1 MNRIGK
7 RHTMKRSET
16 VMVIPFEK
24 FAWDNSKSKL
34 VIKLPPKAIEN
45 PLLLYIEFGK
55 NTERFYLGEEKA
67 IRQIAEDFDLLPK
80 YKGSVLMLSEERPLG
95 SLLMDSYDFVA
106 NHLTAVTNIIRSM
119 LHSIDSGNSEKAS
132 DYKMLEKLW
141 QEGNTFQRIV
151 INYLFCKF
159 YQVKHLAANGT
170 TGIFAF
176 TAERRQE
183 MYSDLE
189 RSMEQEFEFL
199 THNPTTLSD
208 LKQLHYYKRA
218 DLIEKILCPTLA
230 EFYVQYI
237 SYLSDRSLFFRV
249 CPRCSEPFLANTSR
263 RRYHDECAKLQD
275 KDNKLQSQHNLERD
289 NFYKQC
295 QEERYRYNNFRR
307 GKIFRNASPK
317 LQSEY
322 LALFEKFKS
331 DLADQKEKI
340 QGDNAAACRTNVNTW
355 LEKIIRA
362 RSDLE
367 KKF

>member
-1 MNRIGK
+1 
-7 RHTMKRSET
+7 MKRSET
-16 VMVIPFEK
+16 GKVTPFEK

-34 VIKLPPKAIEN
+34 VIKLPSKSIEN
-45 PLLLYIEFGK
+45 PLLLYIEFGE
-55 NTERFYLGEEKA
+55 NSEHFYLGEEKA
-67 IRQIAEDFDLLPK
+67 IRQIAENPDLLPK
-80 YKGSVLMLSEERPLG
+80 QKGSVLMLSEERPLG
-95 SLLMDSYDFVA
+95 SLLMDSYNFIT
-106 NHLTAVTNIIRSM
+106 NSLQGVTNIFRSM

-141 QEGNTFQRIV
+141 QEGNAFQRIV
-151 INYLFCKF
+151 INYFFCKF

-170 TGIFAF
+170 AGFLAY
-176 TAERRQE
+176 TAERRRE
-183 MYSDLE
+183 MYSNLE
-189 RSMEQEFEFL
+189 QSMEQEFDL
-199 THNPTTLSD
+199 LQHNPTTLSE
-208 LKQLHYYKRA
+208 LKQLHYYKSA
-218 DLIEKILCPTLA
+218 DPSEKIFCPNLA

-237 SYLSDRSLFFRV
+237 SYLSDCSCFFRV
-249 CPRCSEPFLANTSR
+249 CPRCGEPFFASTSR
-263 RRYHDECAKLQD
+263 RRYHNECAKLQD
-275 KDNKLQSQHNLERD
+275 KDNKLRSQHELERD

-307 GKIFRNASPK
+307 GKTFRNAIPK

-331 DLADQKEKI
+331 DLADQKEKL
-340 QGDNAAACRTNVNTW
+340 QSDNAAACRTNVNIW

>member
-1 MNRIGK
+1 
-7 RHTMKRSET
+7 MKRSENET
-16 VMVIPFEK
+16 IKPFEK

-45 PLLLYIEFGK
+45 PVLLGLEFGK
-55 NTERFYLGEEKA
+55 NSERFYLGEEKA
-67 IRQIAEDFDLLPK
+67 IRQIAEDLDLLSK

-95 SLLMDSYDFVA
+95 SLLMDSY
-106 NHLTAVTNIIRSM
+106 NYITNGLQGVTNIFRSM

-141 QEGNTFQRIV
+141 NEGNTFQRII
-151 INYLFCKF
+151 INYLFCRF

-170 TGIFAF
+170 AGIFAY
-176 TAERRQE
+176 TAERRRE
-183 MYSDLE
+183 MYSELE
-189 RSMEQEFEFL
+189 QSMEQEFDL
-199 THNPTTLSD
+199 LAHNPTTLSE
-208 LKQLHYYKRA
+208 LKQLHYYKRV
-218 DLIEKILCPTLA
+218 DLTEKIFCSNLA

-237 SYLSDRSLFFRV
+237 SYLSDRCLFFRV
-249 CPRCSEPFLANTSR
+249 CPRCGDPFFTNTSR
-263 RRYHDECAKLQD
+263 RRYHNECAKLQD
-275 KDNKLQSQHNLERD
+275 KDNKLRSQHELERD

-307 GKIFRNASPK
+307 GKIFRNASPQ

-331 DLADQKEKI
+331 DLADQKEKL
-340 QGDNAAACRTNVNTW
+340 QGDNAAVCRTNVNTW

>member
-1 MNRIGK
+1 
-7 RHTMKRSET
+7 MKRSENGT
-16 VMVIPFEK
+16 VIPFEK

-34 VIKLPPKAIEN
+34 IIKLPPKAIEN
-45 PLLLYIEFGK
+45 PLLLYIEFGE
-55 NTERFYLGEEKA
+55 NRERYYLGEEKA
-67 IRQIAEDFDLLPK
+67 IRQVAESSDLISK
-80 YKGSVLMLSEERPLG
+80 HKGSLLMLSEERPLG
-95 SLLMDSYDFVA
+95 SLLMDSYDFVT
-106 NHLTAVTNIIRSM
+106 NHLSEVTNIFRSM

-132 DYKMLEKLW
+132 DYKMLEMLW
-141 QEGNTFQRIV
+141 QEGNAFQRIV
-151 INYLFCKF
+151 INYFFCNF
-159 YQVKHLAANGT
+159 YQVKRLAANGT
-170 TGIFAF
+170 AGIFAY

-189 RSMEQEFEFL
+189 QSMEQEFL
-199 THNPTTLSD
+199 LLAHNPTTLSD
-208 LKQLHYYKRA
+208 LKQLHYYKRV
-218 DLIEKILCPTLA
+218 DCGEKIFCPTIA

-237 SYLSDRSLFFRV
+237 SYLSDRNLFFRV
-249 CPRCSEPFLANTSR
+249 CPRCGKSFFANTSR

-275 KDNKLQSQHNLERD
+275 KDNKLRSQHELERD

-322 LALFEKFKS
+322 LALFERFKS
-331 DLADQKEKI
+331 DLAEQKEKL